1 MPKRSRHGKKRPKV
15 ALKVQGWDAID
26 VRTAAARR
34 MLAWKAELEAALGG
48 SELSPQRSAL
58 IDVASRTRLFLD
70 SCDAWLV
77 QQESVIVK
85 RRSAVRPVLLQ
96 RQILVDSL
104 VRILSQ
110 LGLDRQAKQVP
121 VQFGTSRGIIE
132 KLGLMLEPR
141 GEF

>member
-1 MPKRSRHGKKRPKV
+1 
-15 ALKVQGWDAID
+15 
-26 VRTAAARR
+26 
-34 MLAWKAELEAALGG
+34 MLAWKAELEVALGG
-48 SELSPQRSAL
+48 SELSPQRRAL
-58 IDVASRTRLFLD
+58 IDIAARTRLFID

-110 LGLDRQAKQVP
+110 LGLERQAKRVP
-121 VQFGTSRGIIE
+121 VQFGTSREIIE

-141 GEF
+141 VES